1 MQKKTNFSQ
10 KMIYYRKIRGMSQ
23 KDLALKTGISPRMIT
38 YYEKH
43 ISHPSLEKIN
53 IIAKALDIDPKLLL
67 EDNEIIFETNKNDLP
82 FDVTEVNTK
91 TLKQISKILLLNK
104 RNRIIIY
111 NMIDALL
118 EKQKEDK

>member
-82 FDVTEVNTK
+82 FDFTKVNTK

>member
-1 MQKKTNFSQ
+1 MQKKSNFSQ

-82 FDVTEVNTK
+82 FDFTKVNTK

>member
-82 FDVTEVNTK
+82 FDFTKINTK

>member
-1 MQKKTNFSQ
+1 
-10 KMIYYRKIRGMSQ
+10 MIYYRKIRGMSQ

-82 FDVTEVNTK
+82 FDFTKVNTK

>member
-23 KDLALKTGISPRMIT
+23 KDLALKTGISSRMIT

-82 FDVTEVNTK
+82 FDFTKVNTK